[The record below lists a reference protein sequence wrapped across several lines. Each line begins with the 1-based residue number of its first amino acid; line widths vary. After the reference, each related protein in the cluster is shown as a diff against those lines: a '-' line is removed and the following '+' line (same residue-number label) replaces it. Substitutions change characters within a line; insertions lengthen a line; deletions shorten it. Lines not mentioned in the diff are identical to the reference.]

1 ANRLAHALIARGV
14 GPEVR
19 VAIAMQRSA
28 EIMVAFLAVLKAGGA
43 YVPLDI
49 EYPRERLLYMMQ
61 DSRAHLLL
69 THSHLLERLPIPEG
83 LSCLSVD
90 REEEWVGFPAHDPA
104 VALHGDNLAYVI
116 YTSGSTGMPKGVAV
130 SHGPLIAHIVAT
142 GERYE
147 MTPEDCELHFM
158 SFAFDGSHEGWMH
171 PLING

>member
-1 ANRLAHALIARGV
+1 
-14 GPEVR
+14 
-19 VAIAMQRSA
+19 MQRSA

-90 REEEWVGFPAHDPA
+90 REEEWAGFPPM
-104 VALHGDNLAYVI
+104 I
-116 YTSGSTGMPKGVAV
+116 QRWRCT
-130 SHGPLIAHIVAT
+130 AT
-142 GERYE
+142 TWP
-147 MTPEDCELHFM
+147 M
-158 SFAFDGSHEGWMH
+158 
-171 PLING
+171 